1 MNLPAVGGSADEG
14 NGSAAAHVVPR
25 PKLLQRFLLAEE
37 GRKGLRTESSTSSDH
52 ARVHKG

>member
-14 NGSAAAHVVPR
+14 DGSAAAHVVPR
-25 PKLLQRFLLAEE
+25 PKLLQRLLLAEE
-37 GRKGLRTESSTSSDH
+37 GREGRRTELGTSFDH